1 MVYSKDFTTLI
12 KDRQKVALLVA
23 GNFIRGYTFKTFSN
37 LRKFQSKLI
46 NHNGTVLDIGCANGF
61 FLRCTQEWCGQKIVP
76 YGIDI
81 DYPLLEQAKV
91 LFPKQMKH
99 FILLNVNDLSTRA
112 LKKAGLPD
120 KYDFITL
127 GIWDN
132 WGLKRNKEISVIKE
146 AIKHVKREGRL
157 ILRLENANKS
167 KNLERIERLKEAGFN
182 LAGILKN
189 GRRSEKVVWIE
200 KST

>member
-1 MVYSKDFTTLI
+1 
-12 KDRQKVALLVA
+12 
-23 GNFIRGYTFKTFSN
+23 
-37 LRKFQSKLI
+37 
-46 NHNGTVLDIGCANGF
+46 
-61 FLRCTQEWCGQKIVP
+61 
-76 YGIDI
+76 
-81 DYPLLEQAKV
+81 
-91 LFPKQMKH
+91 MKH